1 MAAFRKLSCLLR
13 QAMLAGLVTPVTL
26 TSQQTDTRPPPSPS
40 PETRA
45 RDGRIVRS
53 TAGGEVVRLDTL
65 TVVAGPGIRGQVGAQ
80 AIRPRGAAAD
90 DIRTLTVVWPRGKR
104 LAYAI
109 VAGAGYQHPIVL
121 LDDDSI
127 GMKGA
132 ITLTRSRSLAIAAD
146 RAIVVGSANRK
157 LYDLLRRQLTAPDPA
172 SAHVDVECET
182 ERLRKA
188 FPDSGETLIDAA
200 EQRAIDPIRDAK
212 ALHRLDEALSGQVFE
227 GCRIDRKSYPRKP

>member
-1 MAAFRKLSCLLR
+1 
-13 QAMLAGLVTPVTL
+13 MLAGLVTPVTL
-26 TSQQTDTRPPPSPS
+26 TSQQSDTRPPPT

-53 TAGGEVVRLDTL
+53 TAGGEVIRLDTL

-80 AIRPRGAAAD
+80 AIRPRGAAVD

-109 VAGAGYQHPIVL
+109 VAGAGYEKPIVL

-127 GMKGA
+127 GVNGA

-157 LYDLLRRQLTAPDPA
+157 LYVLLRRQLTASDPV

-200 EQRAIDPIRDAK
+200 EQRAIDPTRDAK
-212 ALHRLDEALSGQVFE
+212 ALRRLDEGLNGHVFE
-227 GCRIDRKSYPRKP
+227 GCREDRRSYRKQP